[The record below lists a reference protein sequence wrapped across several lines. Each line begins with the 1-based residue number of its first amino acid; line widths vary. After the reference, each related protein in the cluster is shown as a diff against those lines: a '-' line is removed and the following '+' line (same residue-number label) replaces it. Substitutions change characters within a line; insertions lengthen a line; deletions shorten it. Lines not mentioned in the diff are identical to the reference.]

1 VKAEGRLTR
10 AFFDGPPEVC
20 AEALLGCILRW
31 WRCGGIVVETEAY
44 AARGDDACHTARR
57 PGARAFLAA
66 HPPGAAYVYFNYGM
80 HWMLNVRVGS
90 EEPGF
95 VLLRALEPTHGL
107 GHMRAARNRTDPRDL
122 CSGPGKLARA
132 LGVNKSH
139 HGLDLCTCPQ
149 AGFLMGKLP
158 PHVKR
163 GPRIGIS
170 SARDLPWRFWADGN
184 PHVSTA
190 GGASRK
196 NAIGRTDPTI
206 RPA

>member
-1 VKAEGRLTR
+1 VKPSERLAR
-10 AFFDGPPEVC
+10 KFFEAPPAVC

-31 WRCGGIVVETEAY
+31 WGCGGLVVETEAY

-57 PGARAFLAA
+57 PSAREFLEA

-80 HWMLNVRVGS
+80 HWMLNVRVGIG
-90 EEPGF
+90 EPGF
-95 VLLRALEPTHGL
+95 VLLRALEPTRGL
-107 GHMRAARNRTDPRDL
+107 DRMRAARNRTHPQDL
-122 CSGPGKLARA
+122 CSGPGKLAGA

-139 HGLDLCTCPQ
+139 HGLDLCTCPE
-149 AGFLMGKLP
+149 AGFWQGHIP
-158 PHVKR
+158 VRTRH

-190 GGASRK
+190 GRGTRQ
-196 NAIGRTDPTI
+196 NAIGRTDPTT